1 MEEKKIL
8 RPNDYEGLTTFRP
21 PLCYELTGRSF
32 VLVMDDGYTHILKFA
47 DRKTLTLKIT
57 EQAVEYDVP
66 GNTPHEIPESEAH
79 TYSYECLKAD
89 ETTYFINFEEDDAP
103 THTARTYVL
112 DLENMLVTGV
122 RSYIGA
128 NPRLPRMTT
137 TRFTFGAVRREDGTL
152 NDIRHG
158 YTTDLVGKAIHWNYA
173 RFDIVHV
180 YSSERYFRVTFSKER
195 IEKMRRDFPKPPEG
209 FKMPVYEDDNTMI
222 KIKDHLYLVNLS
234 EFILCRR
241 NGHGNSLLFVMDLNT
256 LHDVGRSFG
265 TNGDWGDE
273 NYTLGAFGELFDASE
288 TLAKDSTYYIR

>member
-8 RPNDYEGLTTFRP
+8 RPSEYEGLTTFRP

-32 VLVMDDGYTHILKFA
+32 ELVMDDGYIHNLTFT

-57 EQAVEYDVP
+57 EQPVEYDVP
-66 GNTPHEIPESEAH
+66 NAEYHEIPETTPHS
-79 TYSYECLKAD
+79 YDYECLKAD
-89 ETTYFINFEEDDAP
+89 ETTYFINFGETDAP

-112 DLENMLVTGV
+112 ELENMLVTGV
-122 RSYIGA
+122 RSTLGT
-128 NPRLPRMTT
+128 NPRLPRMTKT
-137 TRFTFGAVRREDGTL
+137 VFNFGAVRREDGTL
-152 NDIRHG
+152 NDLRHG

-173 RFDIVHV
+173 RFNIVHV
-180 YSSERYFRVTFSKER
+180 YSSERYFRVTFPKEVM
-195 IEKMRRDFPKPPEG
+195 EKMRRNYPAPPPD
-209 FKMPVYEDDNTMI
+209 FKMPVYEDDNTMV

-234 EFILCRR
+234 EFLLCRR

-288 TLAKDSTYYIR
+288 ALAKETTYYIR